1 MPSTPDHTRS
11 GPQGRD
17 ERSRR
22 DSAKR
27 AGRRSISR
35 IGRTRLFVFL
45 AALGPGMIAAL
56 ADNDAGA
63 ITTWSVVGSRY
74 GFSMLWL
81 LVLVT
86 PVLAILQEMN
96 ARIGAATGRGMA
108 ALIRENFAL
117 KVTAFAIL
125 ATTLANFGTA
135 VSEFSGVSAACGL
148 LGVPSFIGV
157 PVVAVAVWLLVVRGS
172 YRRVERVFLA
182 LGLVYVTY
190 IVSALL
196 AHPDWKAAAHGAVIP
211 HMSTDTGWLFL
222 AIAAIGTTI
231 TPWGQF
237 FIQASVVDKRISMKN
252 FRYTRLE
259 VYLGALVTVG
269 IDFFIVLAC
278 ATVLHPE
285 GVWVKSAEDAA
296 RALEPFVG
304 HAAELL
310 FGIGLLNVSILAS
323 GILPLAT
330 AYVVC
335 EAFGFESGLDHS
347 FSEAPIFNGILTVFI
362 AVPALVAMIPG
373 LPLVAVIM
381 VAQTLNGILLP
392 IVLIFALKMV
402 NDPAVMGEYTNT
414 TPRNIVSWVFTFALI
429 ALSVALLLSP
439 FVG

>member
-1 MPSTPDHTRS
+1 LTPVAEKTQR
-11 GPQGRD
+11 GRHF
-17 ERSRR
+17 
-22 DSAKR
+22 
-27 AGRRSISR
+27 GR

-56 ADNDAGA
+56 ADNDAGG

-108 ALIRENFAL
+108 ALIRENFSL
-117 KVTAFAIL
+117 KITAFAIL
-125 ATTLANFGTA
+125 ATTLANFGTS
-135 VSEFSGVSAACGL
+135 VSEFSGVSAASKL
-148 LGVPSFIGV
+148 LGVPPYVGV
-157 PVVAVAVWLLVVRGS
+157 PVVAIAVWLLVVRGS

-182 LGLVYVTY
+182 LGVVYVTY
-190 IVSALL
+190 IISALL
-196 AHPDWKAAAHGAVIP
+196 AEPDWGAAAHGAVVP
-211 HMSTDTGWLFL
+211 HVQSDSLWLFT

-237 FIQASVVDKRISMKN
+237 FIQASVVDKHISMRN
-252 FRYTRLE
+252 FRYTRIE

-278 ATVLHPE
+278 ATVLYPK
-285 GVWVKSAEDAA
+285 GIAVDSAEHAA
-296 RALEPFVG
+296 QALEPLVG
-304 HAAELL
+304 EAARVL

-335 EAFGFESGLDHS
+335 EAFGFESGLDRS
-347 FSEAPIFNGILTVFI
+347 FSDAPIFNGIITVFI
-362 AVPALVAMIPG
+362 VVPALVAMIPG
-373 LPLVAVIM
+373 LPLVGVIM
-381 VAQTLNGILLP
+381 VAQTLNGMLLP

-402 NDPAVMGEYTNT
+402 NDASVMGDYTNT
-414 TPRNIVSWVFTFALI
+414 RPRNIVSWAFTIALI
-429 ALSVALLLSP
+429 GLSAALLMSP
-439 FVG
+439 FVS